1 MSEAPVKVGGAAP
14 YARLDAPRQ
23 QIGLILSPEPM
34 YVYKPRQDGG
44 GAALKLD
51 LRLKP
56 ILNEKGYVHAVEGGL
71 YLELAAQTGK
81 GEDGYA
87 RFGWQDA
94 GRLTAKLGVP
104 DISALLLGFRY
115 VRHLEKKLPD
125 AIRAKG
131 DQEGT
136 SLGLF
141 HRFGEATTAIDIK
154 FTGDGSFVRV
164 SRSKTLYRSIKLSL
178 TEELVL
184 ESYLRLA
191 LEGFLAVGAR

>member
-1 MSEAPVKVGGAAP
+1 MSEEQVKVSNAAP
-14 YARLDAPRQ
+14 YARLDAPKQ
-23 QIGLILSPEPM
+23 QIGLEP
-34 YVYKPRQDGG
+34 VHFYKPRPDGG
-44 GAALKLD
+44 GAALKLQ

-56 ILNEKGYVHAVEGGL
+56 ILNQKGYIHTVDGGL

-81 GEDGYA
+81 GEDGHA
-87 RFGWQDA
+87 RFGWQDNLK
-94 GRLTAKLGVP
+94 LTAKLGVS

-141 HRFGEATTAIDIK
+141 HRFGKATTAIDVK
-154 FTGDGSFVRV
+154 FAADGSFVRV
-164 SRSKTLYRSIKLSL
+164 SKSKTSYRSIKLSL
-178 TEELVL
+178 TEELVI
-184 ESYLRLA
+184 EAYLQHA
-191 LEGFLAVGAR
+191 LRAFLAVGAR

>member
-1 MSEAPVKVGGAAP
+1 MSEEQAKVSSAAL
-14 YARLDAPRQ
+14 YARLDAPKQ
-23 QIGLILSPEPM
+23 QIGLEP
-34 YVYKPRQDGG
+34 VHFYKPRPDGG
-44 GAALKLD
+44 GAALKLQ

-56 ILNEKGYVHAVEGGL
+56 SFNAKGYVDAVEGGL
-71 YLELAAQTGK
+71 YLELVAQTGK
-81 GEDGYA
+81 GEDGHA
-87 RFGWQDA
+87 RFGWQDNLK
-94 GRLTAKLGVP
+94 LTAKLGVP

-154 FTGDGSFVRV
+154 FAADGSFIRV
-164 SRSKTLYRSIKLSL
+164 SKSKTWYRSIKLSL
-178 TEELVL
+178 AEELL
-184 ESYLRLA
+184 FEAYLRLA
-191 LEGFLAVGAR
+191 LDGFLAVGAR